1 MRTTMTRRGFLAL
14 AGGAALAGCTASAE
28 EVAPDGQAVGGGLLR
43 ALFPGAGAGETLDP
57 HVPGSALDRA
67 RHKALFDKL
76 VELDDELRPVPRL
89 AKRWESNADATVWRF
104 TLREA
109 SFHDGRVLTPDDVL
123 ATLARVTDAN
133 AQGRVARSAL
143 AALDL
148 ANSRAA
154 DATTVELALTAPTAE
169 LPALLAAAGAAIVPA
184 DYADPAKAVGTGP
197 FALAA
202 FEPGRALVARPF
214 ADHWDGAPHLSELQV
229 LTAGDEAARVRAL
242 REGAAEYAHG
252 VGPAFVD
259 AAGSSLRALTARGG
273 TAHGFVMR
281 ADRAPFD
288 APAVRAAFRL
298 LADRTALVGRVLG
311 GRGEVGNDLFGKGV
325 QHYAGDLPQRLRDV
339 GAARELLRGA
349 GAEGL
354 AVTLRTTA
362 LPGVLEAA
370 ELYAAQLREGGVRVA
385 VDVRPEATYA
395 ADRAAGDGLWSYWAE
410 PTTIP
415 GHLEAAEERAAT
427 GWQDVEHDL
436 ALEQARSTVDSA
448 TRGELYRRVQRVRH
462 ERGAVLV
469 WGHADV
475 VVGTTAAVRG
485 VAAARPDT
493 DAWARFDRAW
503 LSA

>member
-28 EVAPDGQAVGGGLLR
+28 EVAPNGQATTGGALR
-43 ALFPGAGAGETLDP
+43 ALFPGAGAAESLDP
-57 HVPGSALDRA
+57 HVPPTPLDRA

-76 VELDDELRPVPRL
+76 VELDDDLRPVPRL
-89 AKRWESNADATVWRF
+89 AKRWESDADATVWRF

-109 SFHDGRVLTPDDVL
+109 RFHDGRVLTPDDVL
-123 ATLARVTDAN
+123 ATLARVTDPN

-169 LPALLAAAGAAIVPA
+169 LPALLAGAGTAIVPA

-202 FEPGRALVARPF
+202 FEPGRLLVARAF
-214 ADHWDGAPHLSELQV
+214 ADHWDGAPHLAELHV
-229 LTAGDEAARVRAL
+229 LTAGDEAARVAAL
-242 REGAAEYAHG
+242 RAGGAEYAHG
-252 VGPAFVD
+252 LGPAFVD

-273 TAHGFVMR
+273 VAHGFAMR

-288 APAVRAAFRL
+288 DPRVRAAFRL
-298 LADRTALVGRVLG
+298 LADRTALVGQVLG
-311 GRGEVGNDLFGKGV
+311 GRGEVGNDLFGKGF

-339 GAARELLRGA
+339 AAARELLRGA
-349 GAEGL
+349 GAGDL
-354 AVTLRTTA
+354 AVTLRTTE
-362 LPGVLEAA
+362 LPVVREAA
-370 ELYAAQLREGGVRVA
+370 ELYAGQLREGGVA
-385 VDVRPEATYA
+385 VTVEVRPEATYA
-395 ADRAAGDGLWSYWAE
+395 AERAAGDGLWSYWAE

-415 GHLEAAEERAAT
+415 GHLESAEERAVT
-427 GWQDVEHDL
+427 GWRDPEHDL

-462 ERGAVLV
+462 DQGALLV
-469 WGHADV
+469 WGHADAV
-475 VVGTTAAVRG
+475 AGTTAAVRG
-485 VAAARPDT
+485 VAAARQDT
-493 DAWARFDRAW
+493 DGWARFDRAW